1 MISLLNI
8 LVFILSFLML
18 ITFLVYFHELG
29 HYLTA
34 RLFKVKVEKF
44 SIGFGKPLLQWKS
57 KNGTIWSLGRIP
69 LGGYVKFFEID
80 NQKNDVVSHIKNND
94 KLFTTIPVFQ
104 RMLVVLA
111 GPIFNFI
118 LTIFIFA
125 SLSFTLGSYKVE
137 SIVGIVVEGSPADKA
152 GFLVGDKILSMD
164 NINVSDFN
172 DLRRYVALR
181 GDTDIL
187 AKIQRNE
194 AKLKLTIMPER
205 MFEKDLIGGISETA
219 KIGIGLSEPLV
230 ITRLE
235 YNFFEAIAYG
245 YNELISSISMTGY
258 YIGRVIKGKEDG
270 KQLGSI
276 IKIATI
282 SGKVAVDAINEN
294 TPMPIRLKIA
304 TISGKV
310 AVDAINENT
319 PMPIRLRELSIRLL
333 TIGASLS
340 VALGVA
346 NLMPI
351 PMLDGGHL
359 VYYGYEAIA
368 GRPLS
373 QKKQEIGFQLGLAI
387 LFTLFVVLTLND
399 ISYVSSIFS

>member
-294 TPMPIRLKIA
+294 TPMPIRL
-304 TISGKV
+304 
-310 AVDAINENT
+310 
-319 PMPIRLRELSIRLL
+319 RELSIRLL

-373 QKKQEIGFQLGLAI
+373 QKKQEMGFQLGLAI

>member
-8 LVFILSFLML
+8 SVFILSFLML

-34 RLFKVKVEKF
+34 RLFKVSVEKF
-44 SIGFGKPLLQWKS
+44 SIGFGKPIFQWKS

-69 LGGYVKFFEID
+69 LGGYVKFSEID
-80 NQKNDVVSHIKNND
+80 NQKNGVVPHTEKND
-94 KLFTTIPVFQ
+94 MLFTEIPVLQ

-118 LTIFIFA
+118 LAIAIFA

-137 SIVGIVVEGSPADKA
+137 SIVGTVLEGSPADKA

-164 NINVSDFN
+164 NVNVSNFN
-172 DLRRYVALR
+172 DLRRYIALR

-187 AKIQRNE
+187 TKIYRNE
-194 AKLKLTIMPER
+194 AKIELIIKPER
-205 MFEKDLIGGISETA
+205 KFEKDLIGGISETG
-219 KIGIGLSEPLV
+219 KMGIGLSEPLV

-235 YNFFEAIAYG
+235 YNFFEAITFG
-245 YNELISSISMTGY
+245 YKELISSISMTGY
-258 YIGRVIKGKEDG
+258 YIGRVIKGEEDG

-294 TPMPIRLKIA
+294 TPITVL
-304 TISGKV
+304 
-310 AVDAINENT
+310 
-319 PMPIRLRELSIRLL
+319 LRELSVRLL

-373 QKKQEIGFQLGLAI
+373 QKKQEMGFQLGLAI

>member
-57 KNGTIWSLGRIP
+57 KNGTIWSMGRIP

-80 NQKNDVVSHIKNND
+80 NQKNDVFSHIKNDD

-137 SIVGIVVEGSPADKA
+137 SIVGTVVEGSPADKA

-258 YIGRVIKGKEDG
+258 YIGRVIKGEEDG

-276 IKIATI
+276 I
-282 SGKVAVDAINEN
+282 
-294 TPMPIRLKIA
+294 KIA

>member
-29 HYLTA
+29 HYSTA
-34 RLFKVKVEKF
+34 RLFKVSVEKF
-44 SIGFGKPLLQWKS
+44 SIGFGKPIFQWKS

-69 LGGYVKFFEID
+69 LGGYVKFSEID
-80 NQKNDVVSHIKNND
+80 NQKNGVVPHTENND
-94 KLFTTIPVFQ
+94 TLFTEIPVFQ

-118 LTIFIFA
+118 LAIAIFA

-137 SIVGIVVEGSPADKA
+137 SIVGTVLEGSPADKA

-164 NINVSDFN
+164 NVNVSNFN
-172 DLRRYVALR
+172 DLRRYIALR

-187 AKIQRNE
+187 TKIYRNE
-194 AKLKLTIMPER
+194 AKIELIIKPER
-205 MFEKDLIGGISETA
+205 KFEKDLIGGISETG

-235 YNFFEAIAYG
+235 YNFFEAITYG
-245 YNELISSISMTGY
+245 YKELVSSISMTGY
-258 YIGRVIKGKEDG
+258 YIGRVIKGEEDG

-282 SGKVAVDAINEN
+282 SGKVAVDAVNEN
-294 TPMPIRLKIA
+294 IPITL
-304 TISGKV
+304 
-310 AVDAINENT
+310 
-319 PMPIRLRELSIRLL
+319 RLRELSVRLL

-373 QKKQEIGFQLGLAI
+373 QKKQEMGFQLGLAI
-387 LFTLFVVLTLND
+387 LFTLFVILTLND

>member
-8 LVFILSFLML
+8 FVFILSFLML
-18 ITFLVYFHELG
+18 ITFLVFFHELG

-34 RLFKVKVEKF
+34 RLFKVSVEKF
-44 SIGFGKPLLQWKS
+44 SIGFGKPISQWKS

-69 LGGYVKFFEID
+69 LGGYVKFSEID
-80 NQKNDVVSHIKNND
+80 TRKNGVISHTENNDV
-94 KLFTTIPVFQ
+94 LFTKIPVLQ
-104 RMLVVLA
+104 RILVVLA

-118 LTIFIFA
+118 FAIAIFA

-137 SIVGIVVEGSPADKA
+137 SIVGTVLEGSPADKA

-164 NINVSDFN
+164 NVNVSDFN
-172 DLRRYVALR
+172 DLRRYIALR

-187 AKIQRNE
+187 TEIYRNE
-194 AKLKLTIMPER
+194 ARIELIIKPER
-205 MFEKDLIGGISETA
+205 KFEKDLIGGISETG

-235 YNFFEAIAYG
+235 YNLFEAIAYG
-245 YNELISSISMTGY
+245 FEELISSISMTGY
-258 YIGRVIKGKEDG
+258 YIGRVIKGEEDG

-294 TPMPIRLKIA
+294 TSI
-304 TISGKV
+304 TV
-310 AVDAINENT
+310 
-319 PMPIRLRELSIRLL
+319 RLRELSIRLL

-340 VALGVA
+340 VAFGVA

-373 QKKQEIGFQLGLAI
+373 QKKQEMGFQLGLVI

>member
-8 LVFILSFLML
+8 FVFILSFLML

-34 RLFKVKVEKF
+34 RLFKVSVEKF
-44 SIGFGKPLLQWKS
+44 SIGFGKPISQWKS

-69 LGGYVKFFEID
+69 LGGYVKFSEID
-80 NQKNDVVSHIKNND
+80 NRKNGVISHTENNDV
-94 KLFTTIPVFQ
+94 LFTKIPVFQ
-104 RMLVVLA
+104 RILVVLA

-118 LTIFIFA
+118 FAIAIFA

-137 SIVGIVVEGSPADKA
+137 SIVGTVLEGSPADKA

-164 NINVSDFN
+164 NVNVSDFN
-172 DLRRYVALR
+172 DLRRYIALR

-187 AKIQRNE
+187 TEIYRNE
-194 AKLKLTIMPER
+194 ARIELIIKPER
-205 MFEKDLIGGISETA
+205 KFEKDLIGGISETG

-235 YNFFEAIAYG
+235 YNLFEAIAYG
-245 YNELISSISMTGY
+245 FEELISSISMTGY
-258 YIGRVIKGKEDG
+258 YVGRVIKGEEDG

-294 TPMPIRLKIA
+294 TPI
-304 TISGKV
+304 TV
-310 AVDAINENT
+310 
-319 PMPIRLRELSIRLL
+319 RLRELSIRLL

-340 VALGVA
+340 VAIGVA

-373 QKKQEIGFQLGLAI
+373 QKKQEMGFQLGLVI
-387 LFTLFVVLTLND
+387 LFTLFIVLTLND

>member
-80 NQKNDVVSHIKNND
+80 NQKNDVVSHIKNDD

-137 SIVGIVVEGSPADKA
+137 SIVGTVVEGSPADKA

-258 YIGRVIKGKEDG
+258 YIGRVIKGEEDG

-276 IKIATI
+276 I
-282 SGKVAVDAINEN
+282 
-294 TPMPIRLKIA
+294 KIA

>member
-8 LVFILSFLML
+8 FVFILSFLML

-34 RLFKVKVEKF
+34 RLFKVSVEKF
-44 SIGFGKPLLQWKS
+44 SIGFGKPISQWKS

-69 LGGYVKFFEID
+69 LGGYVKFSEID
-80 NQKNDVVSHIKNND
+80 NRKNGVISHTENNEV
-94 KLFTTIPVFQ
+94 LFTKIPVFQ
-104 RMLVVLA
+104 RILIVLA

-118 LTIFIFA
+118 FAIAIFA

-137 SIVGIVVEGSPADKA
+137 SIVGTVLEGSPADKA
-152 GFLVGDKILSMD
+152 GFLVGDKILSM
-164 NINVSDFN
+164 NNVNVSDFN
-172 DLRRYVALR
+172 DLRRYIALR

-187 AKIQRNE
+187 TEIYRNE
-194 AKLKLTIMPER
+194 ARIELIIKPER
-205 MFEKDLIGGISETA
+205 KFEKDLIGGISETG

-235 YNFFEAIAYG
+235 YNLFEAIAYG
-245 YNELISSISMTGY
+245 FEELISSISMTGY
-258 YIGRVIKGKEDG
+258 YVGRVIKGEEDG

-294 TPMPIRLKIA
+294 TPI
-304 TISGKV
+304 TV
-310 AVDAINENT
+310 
-319 PMPIRLRELSIRLL
+319 RLRELSIRLL

-340 VALGVA
+340 VAFGVA

-373 QKKQEIGFQLGLAI
+373 QKKQEMGFQLGLVI
-387 LFTLFVVLTLND
+387 LFTLFIVLTLND

>member
-8 LVFILSFLML
+8 FVFILSFLML

-34 RLFKVKVEKF
+34 RLFKVSVEKF
-44 SIGFGKPLLQWKS
+44 SIGFGKPISQWKS

-69 LGGYVKFFEID
+69 LGGYVKFSEID
-80 NQKNDVVSHIKNND
+80 NRKNGVISHTENNDV
-94 KLFTTIPVFQ
+94 LFTKIPVFQ
-104 RMLVVLA
+104 RILIVLA

-118 LTIFIFA
+118 FAIAIFA

-137 SIVGIVVEGSPADKA
+137 SIVGTVLEGSPADKA
-152 GFLVGDKILSMD
+152 GFLVGDKILSM
-164 NINVSDFN
+164 NNVNVSDFN
-172 DLRRYVALR
+172 DLRRYIALR

-187 AKIQRNE
+187 TEIYRNE
-194 AKLKLTIMPER
+194 ARIELIIKPER
-205 MFEKDLIGGISETA
+205 KFEKDLIGGISETG

-235 YNFFEAIAYG
+235 YNLFEAIAYG
-245 YNELISSISMTGY
+245 FEELISSISMTGY
-258 YIGRVIKGKEDG
+258 YVGRVIKGEEDG

-294 TPMPIRLKIA
+294 TPI
-304 TISGKV
+304 TV
-310 AVDAINENT
+310 
-319 PMPIRLRELSIRLL
+319 RLRELSIRLL

-340 VALGVA
+340 VAFGVA

-373 QKKQEIGFQLGLAI
+373 QKKQEMGFQLGLVI
-387 LFTLFVVLTLND
+387 LFTLFIVLTLND

>member
-44 SIGFGKPLLQWKS
+44 SIGFGKPLFQWKS
-57 KNGTIWSLGRIP
+57 RNGTIWSLGRIP

-80 NQKNDVVSHIKNND
+80 NQKNDVVSHIKNDD

-125 SLSFTLGSYKVE
+125 ILSFTLGSYKVE
-137 SIVGIVVEGSPADKA
+137 SIVGTVVEGSPADKA

-164 NINVSDFN
+164 NVNVSDFN
-172 DLRRYVALR
+172 DLRRHVALR

-187 AKIQRNE
+187 TSIQRNE

-258 YIGRVIKGKEDG
+258 YIGRVIKGEEDG

-276 IKIATI
+276 I
-282 SGKVAVDAINEN
+282 
-294 TPMPIRLKIA
+294 KIA

-387 LFTLFVVLTLND
+387 LFTLFIVLTLND

>member
-34 RLFKVKVEKF
+34 RLFRVSIEKF
-44 SIGFGKPLLQWKS
+44 SIGFGKPIFQWKS

-69 LGGYVKFFEID
+69 LGGYVKFSEIN
-80 NQKNDVVSHIKNND
+80 NQENGVAPFTENND
-94 KLFTTIPVFQ
+94 MLFTEIPVFQ

-118 LTIFIFA
+118 LAIAIFA

-137 SIVGIVVEGSPADKA
+137 SIVGTVLEGSPADKA

-164 NINVSDFN
+164 NVNVSDFN

-187 AKIQRNE
+187 TKIYRNE
-194 AKLKLTIMPER
+194 ANIELIIKPER
-205 MFEKDLIGGISETA
+205 KFDKDLIGGISETG

-235 YNFFEAIAYG
+235 YNFFGAITYG
-245 YNELISSISMTGY
+245 YKELISSISMTGY
-258 YIGRVIKGKEDG
+258 YIGRVIKGEEDG

-294 TPMPIRLKIA
+294 TPI
-304 TISGKV
+304 TV
-310 AVDAINENT
+310 
-319 PMPIRLRELSIRLL
+319 RLRELSVRLL

-373 QKKQEIGFQLGLAI
+373 QKKQEMGFQLGLVI
-387 LFTLFVVLTLND
+387 LFTLFIVLTLND

>member
-8 LVFILSFLML
+8 FVFILSFLML

-34 RLFKVKVEKF
+34 RLFKVSVEKF
-44 SIGFGKPLLQWKS
+44 SIGFGKPISQWKS

-69 LGGYVKFFEID
+69 LGGYVKFSEID
-80 NQKNDVVSHIKNND
+80 NRKNGVISHTENNDV
-94 KLFTTIPVFQ
+94 LFTKLPVFQ
-104 RMLVVLA
+104 RILVVLA

-118 LTIFIFA
+118 FAIAIFA

-137 SIVGIVVEGSPADKA
+137 SIVGTVLEGSPADKA

-164 NINVSDFN
+164 NVNVSDFN
-172 DLRRYVALR
+172 DLRRYIALR

-187 AKIQRNE
+187 TEIYRNE
-194 AKLKLTIMPER
+194 ARIELIIKPER
-205 MFEKDLIGGISETA
+205 KFEKDLIGGISETG

-235 YNFFEAIAYG
+235 YNLFEAIAYG
-245 YNELISSISMTGY
+245 FEELISSISMTGY
-258 YIGRVIKGKEDG
+258 YVGRVIKGEEDG

-294 TPMPIRLKIA
+294 TPI
-304 TISGKV
+304 TV
-310 AVDAINENT
+310 
-319 PMPIRLRELSIRLL
+319 RLRELSIRLL

-340 VALGVA
+340 VAFGVA

-359 VYYGYEAIA
+359 VYYGYEAIT

-373 QKKQEIGFQLGLAI
+373 QKKQEMGFQLGLAI